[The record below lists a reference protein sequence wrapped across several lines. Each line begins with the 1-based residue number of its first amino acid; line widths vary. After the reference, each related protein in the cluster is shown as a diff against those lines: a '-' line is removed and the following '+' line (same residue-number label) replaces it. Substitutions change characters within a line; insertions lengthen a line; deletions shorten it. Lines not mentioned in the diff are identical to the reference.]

1 MDTYSTSPKDPA
13 RQSAMFSRIAHHY
26 DLINDLASLGR
37 DRAWRRAVAD
47 ELERDC
53 HGLVGRT
60 VLDVACGTGSSSRV
74 LASRG
79 ALVTG
84 CDISAGMLDVARR
97 QETGRGSGKRPS
109 IRYERCDAQRLPFDN
124 HQFDAVTTS
133 YGLRNMPDPMAALA
147 GMRRV
152 CRPGGVI
159 VVLDFDTPDNP
170 AWRMLY
176 ERYRTIMLPM
186 LGDLFG
192 GNGDAYRY
200 LDDSIDVWP
209 GRVGVAM
216 MLRRTG
222 WYDVACR
229 PLSGAIAS
237 ICRAHA

>member
-1 MDTYSTSPKDPA
+1 MHTQKASSKDPA
-13 RQSAMFSRIAHHY
+13 RQSAMFARIARHY

-37 DRAWRRAVAD
+37 DRAWRRVVAD
-47 ELERDC
+47 ELERGC
-53 HGLVGRT
+53 QGLADRMI
-60 VLDVACGTGSSSRV
+60 LDVACGTGSSSRA

-84 CDISAGMLDVARR
+84 CDVSAGMLDIARR
-97 QETGRGSGKRPS
+97 RESERGSGTRPS
-109 IRYERCDAQRLPFDN
+109 IRYELCDAQQLPFAD
-124 HQFDAVTTS
+124 HRFDAVTTS
-133 YGLRNMPDPMAALA
+133 YGLRNMPDPVAVLA

-152 CRPGGVI
+152 CRPGGII

-200 LDDSIDVWP
+200 LDDSIDAWP
-209 GRVGVAM
+209 GRAGVAT
-216 MLRRTG
+216 MLRKTG
-222 WYDVACR
+222 WHDVACR
-229 PLSGAIAS
+229 TLSGAIAS
-237 ICRAHA
+237 VCRARA